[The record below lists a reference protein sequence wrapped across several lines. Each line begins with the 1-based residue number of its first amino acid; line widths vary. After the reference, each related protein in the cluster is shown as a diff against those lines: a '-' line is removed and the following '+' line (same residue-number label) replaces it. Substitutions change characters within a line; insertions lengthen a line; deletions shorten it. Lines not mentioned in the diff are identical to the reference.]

1 MAPKGFY
8 LGPVSRQCLDGSTRG
23 SKGPQITAGLGE
35 VWCVREQ
42 LHSHFVYLS
51 DTTRTRV
58 LTLGEA
64 AGLPVEPTHPHPRG
78 EVRVPSMRWNL
89 SRCLVHS
96 FLRNSSTPEQ
106 IPKGRPLLAG
116 GALEDRNN

>member
-58 LTLGEA
+58 LTLGKP
-64 AGLPVEPTHPHPRG
+64 LVYLLNRPIPI
-78 EVRVPSMRWNL
+78 RVARL
-89 SRCLVHS
+89 GFQV
-96 FLRNSSTPEQ
+96 
-106 IPKGRPLLAG
+106 
-116 GALEDRNN
+116 